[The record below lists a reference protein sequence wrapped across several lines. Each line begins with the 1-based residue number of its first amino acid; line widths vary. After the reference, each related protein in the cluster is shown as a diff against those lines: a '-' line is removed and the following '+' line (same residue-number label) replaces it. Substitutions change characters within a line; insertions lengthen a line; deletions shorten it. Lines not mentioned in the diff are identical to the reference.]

1 MAPKADSQLIELS
14 GKAYLKVPGRIE
26 KFREAHPNGVIST
39 ELISTE
45 PRIIVRASIHG
56 NDGTLIASGYGTAPL
71 QGMSSWKGREIEKAE
86 TAAVGRAL
94 GFAGYG
100 TLAAF
105 ADDENDNLADSPI
118 TPPPAPINGWTRDQA
133 NSLATEARNN
143 GVDDAELLRLLG
155 VERVSE
161 YTPGF
166 TAARAELKKYLKARP
181 APPADGTEPEQAHF

>member
-1 MAPKADSQLIELS
+1 MAPKADSQLIELQ

-39 ELISTE
+39 ELVSTE
-45 PRIIVRASIHG
+45 GRIIVRASIHG
-56 NDGTLIASGYGTAPL
+56 NDGTLIASGYGTAPM

-105 ADDENDNLADSPI
+105 EDDDRDNLAD
-118 TPPPAPINGWTRDQA
+118 APIEPPRKA
-133 NSLATEARNN
+133 NTQN
-143 GVDDAELLRLLG
+143 GVAWTAEQFDKLKWEAVQVGVPVADIPGLLG
-155 VERVSE
+155 VQKVSD
-161 YTPGF
+161 YAPGF
-166 TAARAELKKYLKARP
+166 DKALELVRAHAAAKAG
-181 APPADGTEPEQAHF
+181 AK